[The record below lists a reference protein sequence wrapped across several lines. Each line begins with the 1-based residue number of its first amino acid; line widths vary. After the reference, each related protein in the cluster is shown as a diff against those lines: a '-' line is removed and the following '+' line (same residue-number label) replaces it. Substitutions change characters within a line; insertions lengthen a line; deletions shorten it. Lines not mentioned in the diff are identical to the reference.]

1 MHDRA
6 DEVVRAVH
14 DLGAAVRL
22 RRAQLRLTQ
31 DETAELAGVAVRT
44 VHAVEAGKATLRLDA
59 LLSVL
64 SALGLELAL
73 QRGNAAGG
81 LRVVVPDQP

>member
-6 DEVVRAVH
+6 DDVIQAVR

-22 RRAQLRLTQ
+22 RRTHLRLTQ

-44 VHAVEAGKATLRLDA
+44 VHALEAGKATLRLDA
-59 LLSVL
+59 LLSIL

-81 LRVVVPDQP
+81 LRVAAPDQP